1 MESHKSALEEWTD
14 TENPSYLFHLYFTAV
29 AVQVGQSE
37 HIKVESGRHFGPLL
51 NLLMATSPSLLAPA
65 KGSDLT

>member
-14 TENPSYLFHLYFTAV
+14 TENPSYLLQFYFTAE
-29 AVQVGQSE
+29 AAQLGQSE
-37 HIKVESGRHFGPLL
+37 DLKVGSGRHCGPLL
-51 NLLMATSPSLLAPA
+51 NLLMATSSSLLALA

>member
-1 MESHKSALEEWTD
+1 MESHKSALEEWT
-14 TENPSYLFHLYFTAV
+14 ENPSYLLHLYFTAE
-29 AVQVGQSE
+29 AVQVGQSK
-37 HIKVESGRHFGPLL
+37 HFKVGSGCHLGPLF